1 MAVSGFRRR
10 RRRGRVACAPWLG
23 MVKRYRRPAYFPY
36 DAAGNRI
43 MMQDGS
49 GVTYWAYDAL
59 DRSFRQEGI

>member
-1 MAVSGFRRR
+1 MTQRLEPDTG
-10 RRRGRVACAPWLG
+10 
-23 MVKRYRRPAYFPY
+23 PAYFAY
-36 DAAGNRI
+36 DEAGNRI